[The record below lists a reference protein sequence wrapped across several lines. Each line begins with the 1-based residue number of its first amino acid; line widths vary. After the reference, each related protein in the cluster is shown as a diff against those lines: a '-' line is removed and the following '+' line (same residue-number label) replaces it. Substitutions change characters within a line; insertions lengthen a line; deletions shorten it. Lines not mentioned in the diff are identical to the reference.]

1 MDDLKDR
8 KTKLEITIKQQ
19 ENRSNVPKIK
29 EEHVKDLFL
38 MFRGFVKE
46 RNMLEC
52 KKFIYYS
59 VEKVIVYKDHVEVIF
74 DVAFTILMDYE
85 A

>member
-1 MDDLKDR
+1 
-8 KTKLEITIKQQ
+8 
-19 ENRSNVPKIK
+19 
-29 EEHVKDLFL
+29 

-52 KKFIYYS
+52 KKFIQNS